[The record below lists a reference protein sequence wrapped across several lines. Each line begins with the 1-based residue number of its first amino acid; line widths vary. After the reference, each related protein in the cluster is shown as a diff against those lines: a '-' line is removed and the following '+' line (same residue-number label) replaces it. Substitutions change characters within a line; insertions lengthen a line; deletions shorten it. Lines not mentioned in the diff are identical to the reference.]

1 MTKISA
7 LMLASALAAICLS
20 APAAAGQQPGLKMT
34 FREADIESD
43 VLRGPFPGPGPWE
56 FSGHVTVSGSGI
68 TMTCERVKVW
78 PSSDRRGLARLE
90 AVGNIVVKG
99 SYRAEDKTE
108 WKVLG
113 NGESAT
119 YDFAT
124 GQGMLLGKVRFQA
137 TNTADQT
144 TVSVTAHRMTY
155 DAKTASF
162 RFERKDNPVRVEW
175 QEPVPEPTPPA
186 ASGSG
191 GAAAGETQD

>member
-1 MTKISA
+1 MTKPFA
-7 LMLASALAAICLS
+7 LMLALTLTATCLT
-20 APAAAGQQPGLKMT
+20 APAAGGQPAGATMA
-34 FREADIESD
+34 FREAHIISQL
-43 VLRGPFPGPGPWE
+43 VRGPITGPWE
-56 FSGHVTVSGSGI
+56 FSDHVTVSGSGI
-68 TMTCERVKVW
+68 TMTCDRLKVW
-78 PSSDRRGLARLE
+78 PSPDRRGLARLE
-90 AVGNIVVKG
+90 AVGNIVVES

-113 NGESAT
+113 KAESAT

-124 GQGMLLGKVRFQA
+124 GQGVLVGKVDFQA
-137 TNTADQT
+137 ANPVDHT
-144 TVSVTAHRMTY
+144 TVSVTADRMTY

-175 QEPVPEPTPPA
+175 QEPAPQPTPPA

>member
-7 LMLASALAAICLS
+7 LMLASALAVTCLS
-20 APAAAGQQPGLKMT
+20 ALAGGDPGGAKMT
-34 FREADIESD
+34 FREAYITSD
-43 VLRGPFPGPGPWE
+43 VLAGPLITGPWE
-56 FSGHVTVSGSGI
+56 FSDHVTVSGSGL
-68 TMTCERVKVW
+68 TMTCDRVKVW

-113 NGESAT
+113 NAESAT
-119 YDFAT
+119 YDFPT

-155 DAKTASF
+155 DAKTNSF
-162 RFERKDNPVRVEW
+162 RFERKDTPVRVEW
-175 QEPVPEPTPPA
+175 QEPAPQPEPV
-186 ASGSG
+186 
-191 GAAAGETQD
+191 AGEAQD

>member
-20 APAAAGQQPGLKMT
+20 APAAAGQQPGAKMT
-34 FREADIESD
+34 FREADITSD
-43 VLRGPFPGPGPWE
+43 VLRGPFPGPWE
-56 FSGHVTVSGSGI
+56 FSDHVTVSGSGI
-68 TMTCERVKVW
+68 TMTCDRVKVW
-78 PSSDRRGLARLE
+78 RSSDRRRLARLE

-124 GQGMLLGKVRFQA
+124 GQGVLLGKVRFQA

-155 DAKTASF
+155 DAKTNSF
-162 RFERKDNPVRVEW
+162 RFERQDNPVRVEW
-175 QEPVPEPTPPA
+175 QEPAPEPEPVA
-186 ASGSG
+186 ASGSE

>member
-34 FREADIESD
+34 FREAVIESD
-43 VLRGPFPGPGPWE
+43 VLSGPFPGPWE

-78 PSSDRRGLARLE
+78 PTSDRRGLERLE
-90 AVGNIVVKG
+90 AVGSIVIHG
-99 SYRAEDKTE
+99 SYRAQDKTE

-113 NGESAT
+113 KAESAT

-124 GQGMLLGKVRFQA
+124 KQGVLAGKVDFQA
-137 TNTADQT
+137 ANPVDHT
-144 TVSVTAHRMTY
+144 TVSVTAGRMTY

-175 QEPVPEPTPPA
+175 QEPAPQPTPPA

-191 GAAAGETQD
+191 GAPAGETQD